1 VLYES
6 KDLIMPESHQ
16 DIRTMLENR
25 PATNPASGRRNWLGL
40 KTLYLREVR
49 RFSKVYIQTVLA
61 PVITTL
67 IFLTIFALAIGRL
80 RGDING
86 VPFVQ
91 FLAPGL
97 IMMAIL
103 QNAFANATSSLM
115 GAKMQGNIVDTLMPP
130 LTSHELVLAYASGGA
145 TRGLAVGVAV
155 TIAMS
160 FFTSVAP
167 SNIFLILFHAIA
179 ASYMMA
185 MLGVIGGIWA
195 DKNEQMAVITGFVV
209 TPLSF
214 LSGTFYSIER
224 LPEFLQTLALFNPF
238 FYAIDGLR
246 AGFIGQSDSP
256 VIQGVVVMCGVNIVL
271 WIWCHR
277 LFATG
282 YKLKA

>member
-1 VLYES
+1 
-6 KDLIMPESHQ
+6 MPDQTS
-16 DIRTMLENR
+16 DIRSILKNR
-25 PATNPASGRRNWLGL
+25 PLTKPSEGRRNWLGL

-61 PVITTL
+61 PVGTTL

-80 RGDING
+80 RGEIAG
-86 VPFVQ
+86 VPFIQ

-97 IMMAIL
+97 IMMAII
-103 QNAFANATSSLM
+103 QNSFANASSSIM
-115 GAKMQGNIVDTLMPP
+115 GAKMQGNIIDTLMPP
-130 LTSHELVLAYASGGA
+130 LTSNELVLAYASGGA
-145 TRGLAVGVAV
+145 TRGIAVGIAV

-160 FFTSVAP
+160 FFVPIAP
-167 SNIFLILFHAIA
+167 ANIFLILYHGIA

-185 MLGVIGGIWA
+185 MLGLIGGIWA

-224 LPEFLQTLALFNPF
+224 LPDILQTIALFNPF
-238 FYAIDGLR
+238 FYAIDGMR
-246 AGFIGQSDSP
+246 AGFIGHADGP
-256 VIQGVVVMCGVNIVL
+256 ILQGIIVMAAVDVAL
-271 WIWCHR
+271 WLVCHR
-277 LFATG
+277 LFTTG

>member
-1 VLYES
+1 MPDSQS
-6 KDLIMPESHQ
+6 K
-16 DIRTMLENR
+16 IRTMLENR
-25 PATNPASGRRNWLGL
+25 PQTSAANGHRNWLGL

-67 IFLTIFALAIGRL
+67 IFLTIFALAVGRL

-86 VPFVQ
+86 IPFIQ

-103 QNAFANATSSLM
+103 QNAFANATSSIM

-145 TRGLAVGVAV
+145 TRGLAVGIAV

-160 FFTSVAP
+160 FFVPIAP
-167 SNIFLILFHAIA
+167 ANIFLVLFHVIA

-185 MLGVIGGIWA
+185 LLGVIGGIWA

-224 LPEFLQTLALFNPF
+224 LPEFLQTLTMFNPF

-246 AGFIGQSDSP
+246 AGFIGQSDGP
-256 VIQGVVVMCGVNIVL
+256 VLQGIIVMVVVDLAL
-271 WIWCHR
+271 WLFCQR
-277 LFATG
+277 LFASG